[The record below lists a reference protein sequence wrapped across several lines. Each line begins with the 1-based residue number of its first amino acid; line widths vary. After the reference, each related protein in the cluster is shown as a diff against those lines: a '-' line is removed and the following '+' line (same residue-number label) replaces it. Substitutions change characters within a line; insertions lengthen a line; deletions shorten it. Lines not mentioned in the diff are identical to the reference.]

1 MQKYEGPKYVVV
13 TGGVMSG
20 VGKGITTAS
29 MGKILLQYG
38 YNCTAVKIDP
48 YLNYDA
54 GTMRPTEHGE
64 VWVTD
69 DGGEIDQ
76 DLDILGDLIRKNIKL
91 KNSDQNQGNKK
102 LDSNTLKKISQNL
115 DKLDNIIR
123 NLDESS

>member
-1 MQKYEGPKYVVV
+1 MQNIKL
-13 TGGVMSG
+13 
-20 VGKGITTAS
+20 
-29 MGKILLQYG
+29 ILS
-38 YNCTAVKIDP
+38 
-48 YLNYDA
+48 
-54 GTMRPTEHGE
+54 
-64 VWVTD
+64 
-69 DGGEIDQ
+69 EIDQ

>member
-1 MQKYEGPKYVVV
+1 MQDIKL
-13 TGGVMSG
+13 
-20 VGKGITTAS
+20 
-29 MGKILLQYG
+29 ILS
-38 YNCTAVKIDP
+38 
-48 YLNYDA
+48 
-54 GTMRPTEHGE
+54 
-64 VWVTD
+64 
-69 DGGEIDQ
+69 EIDK

>member
-1 MQKYEGPKYVVV
+1 MQDIKL
-13 TGGVMSG
+13 
-20 VGKGITTAS
+20 
-29 MGKILLQYG
+29 ILS
-38 YNCTAVKIDP
+38 
-48 YLNYDA
+48 
-54 GTMRPTEHGE
+54 
-64 VWVTD
+64 
-69 DGGEIDQ
+69 EIDQ

>member
-1 MQKYEGPKYVVV
+1 FIERIYTKDMQDIKL
-13 TGGVMSG
+13 
-20 VGKGITTAS
+20 
-29 MGKILLQYG
+29 ILS
-38 YNCTAVKIDP
+38 
-48 YLNYDA
+48 
-54 GTMRPTEHGE
+54 
-64 VWVTD
+64 
-69 DGGEIDQ
+69 EIDQ

>member
-1 MQKYEGPKYVVV
+1 MQDIKL
-13 TGGVMSG
+13 
-20 VGKGITTAS
+20 
-29 MGKILLQYG
+29 IL
-38 YNCTAVKIDP
+38 
-48 YLNYDA
+48 
-54 GTMRPTEHGE
+54 R
-64 VWVTD
+64 
-69 DGGEIDQ
+69 EIDQ